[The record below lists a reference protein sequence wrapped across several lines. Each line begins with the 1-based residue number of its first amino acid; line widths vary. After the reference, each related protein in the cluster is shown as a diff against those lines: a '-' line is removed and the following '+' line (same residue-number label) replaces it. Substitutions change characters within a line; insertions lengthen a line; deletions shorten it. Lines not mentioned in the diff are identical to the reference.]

1 MYYNNKNIG
10 IEICI
15 VDNSMHPWYN
25 HYMWVIPKSRS
36 YGFITP
42 IVATYIIRK
51 IKSLDDNT
59 PWYHADRLIWNMIN
73 NL

>member
-1 MYYNNKNIG
+1 MCYNNENIG

-15 VDNSMHPWYN
+15 VDDSMHPWYN
-25 HYMWVIPKSRS
+25 NYMWVIPKSHD
-36 YGFITP
+36 YGFVTPQVARYLIT
-42 IVATYIIRK
+42 K

-59 PWYHADRLIWNMIN
+59 PWYHADKLIWNMIN

>member
-1 MYYNNKNIG
+1 MHYNNKNIG

-15 VDNSMHPWYN
+15 VDDSKHPWYN
-25 HYMWVIPKSRS
+25 NYMWVIPKSYK
-36 YGFITP
+36 YGFVTP

-51 IKSLDDNT
+51 VKSLDDNA
-59 PWYHADRLIWNMIN
+59 PWYHADKLIWNMIN